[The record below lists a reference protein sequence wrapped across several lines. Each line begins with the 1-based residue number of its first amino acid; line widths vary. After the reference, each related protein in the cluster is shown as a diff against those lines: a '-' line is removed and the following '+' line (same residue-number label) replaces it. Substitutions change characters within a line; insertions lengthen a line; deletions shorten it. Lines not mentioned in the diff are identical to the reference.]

1 MTLDEFLVKLEKL
14 RYKKSGERLKW
25 RFIGSAVRV
34 GKGPVGICP
43 VCSVCRA
50 EGRRKYHLE
59 HAAAALEIG
68 LPYEIA
74 AQIAFAADR
83 APGCCDMALRARI
96 LKACG
101 LKEVA

>member
-1 MTLDEFLVKLEKL
+1 MTLGEFLVKLEKL
-14 RYKKSGERLKW
+14 RYKKSGNRLKW
-25 RFIGSAVRV
+25 SFIGSSSVRV
-34 GKGPVGICP
+34 GKGPIGICP
-43 VCSVCRA
+43 VCAVCRA
-50 EGRRKYHLE
+50 EGRGKYRLE
-59 HAAAALEIG
+59 YAAAAVKIG

-83 APGCCDMALRARI
+83 APGCDMALRARI